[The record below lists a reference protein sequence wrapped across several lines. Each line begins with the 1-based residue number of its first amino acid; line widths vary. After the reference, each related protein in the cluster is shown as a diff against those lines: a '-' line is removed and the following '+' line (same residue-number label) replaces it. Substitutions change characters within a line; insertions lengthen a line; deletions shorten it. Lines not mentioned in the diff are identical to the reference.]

1 MWVTLQW
8 IKKEDDKQIIALI
21 VGMWMYYAKD
31 TKTND

>member
-1 MWVTLQW
+1 MD
-8 IKKEDDKQIIALI
+8 KKEDDKQIIALI